1 MDASLGPLG
10 IVRSAHNL
18 WKGAA
23 NLRKSFSYAV
33 FSLAARPHAKEKNDE
48 ARPDRYFKHGHFPS
62 EPWPRERERADVR
75 PLRRLARLQLAR
87 LRRPTPQHGAPRRCA
102 QCSAL

>member
-48 ARPDRYFKHGHFPS
+48 ARPDRYFKHGHFRS

-75 PLRRLARLQLAR
+75 PATRAPTTRA
-87 LRRPTPQHGAPRRCA
+87 PTPPNPATRCA
-102 QCSAL
+102 AALRAMLRSI